1 MPDANQ
7 DDTDQ
12 VSEKNNDTIKRF
24 LGDYEDKK
32 QDVSEADEKP
42 DEKDV
47 SDKQVEDKKTD
58 EEAEEKFS
66 KDDVEK
72 TVAEAKKEVW
82 DKIRSSAGMT
92 DEEEKEME
100 DKGLI
105 PPWEKEKRTPK
116 TYREIAEFSAELAEH
131 REKKRQDEAKKQQDE
146 MEKQRQANE
155 KQLNDIWD
163 EQLEDLRE
171 AGKIPKIDP
180 GVIGKIKAG
189 KPLSEVEAKDPGL
202 TAQRDLFNKMYEVA
216 ETRRKAGKPVSTNL
230 KEIYYEHYQTPKK
243 SQPAGA
249 DAPISGGA
257 SQINESDDDFTW
269 KDIHGSSF
277 HDIVKE

>member
-1 MPDANQ
+1 MPDNTP
-7 DDTDQ
+7 DNDE

-32 QDVSEADEKP
+32 QDVSEKDEKP
-42 DEKDV
+42 DKEDV
-47 SDKQVEDKKTD
+47 PDKQIDVKEVD

-66 KDDVEK
+66 KDEVEK
-72 TVAEAKKEVW
+72 TISEAKKDVL
-82 DKIRSSAGMT
+82 DKIKSSFGMT

-100 DKGLI
+100 DKGLV

-131 REKKRQDEAKKQQDE
+131 RRMKQEAEAKKQQDE

-155 KQLNDIWD
+155 KQLNEIWD
-163 EQLEDLRE
+163 EQLEELRE

-180 GVIGKIKAG
+180 GVITKIKTG
-189 KPLSEVEAKDPGL
+189 KPLNDVEAKDPGL
-202 TAQRDLFNKMYEVA
+202 TAQRELFSKMYEVA
-216 ETRRKAGKPVSTNL
+216 ELKRKAGKPVSTNL
-230 KEIYYEHYQTPKK
+230 KEIYYEHYQETKK

-257 SQINESDDDFTW
+257 SSINESDDDYSW
-269 KDIHGSSF
+269 KDIHSSSF
-277 HDIVKE
+277 HDIVKQ